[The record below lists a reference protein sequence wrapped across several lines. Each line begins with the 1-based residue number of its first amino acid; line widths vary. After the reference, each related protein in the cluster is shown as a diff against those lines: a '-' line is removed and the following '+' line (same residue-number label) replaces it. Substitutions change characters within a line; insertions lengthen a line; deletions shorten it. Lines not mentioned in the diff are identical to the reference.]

1 MASYSVKD
9 MQRGRNFFGWL
20 HLMLNLDV
28 RSIRLSQPLKKL
40 DSFTGGRFLRSSG
53 NNVLFD
59 GFESFLSGIVPKA
72 RTQLSWMLMQ
82 CWDLC
87 ALCGVLASVT
97 SFDLHRKHGIL
108 RTMPSMLSNPT
119 TADTWISLYGC
130 LVFESVFQS
139 GQSHLPP
146 FSSRYDL

>member
-1 MASYSVKD
+1 MANYSVKD
-9 MQRGRNFFGWL
+9 MQRGRIFFSWL

-28 RSIRLSQPLKKL
+28 RSVRLSQPLKKL
-40 DSFTGGRFLRSSG
+40 DSFTGDRLLRSSG

-59 GFESFLSGIVPKA
+59 GFGSFLSGIVPKA
-72 RTQLSWMLMQ
+72 RTEMSWMLMQ
-82 CWDLC
+82 CWGLC

-108 RTMPSMLSNPT
+108 RIMPSMLSNPT
-119 TADTWISLYGC
+119 AADTWISLYGC

-139 GQSHLPP
+139 GQSICLL
-146 FSSRYDL
+146 FFQNMI